1 MAHTLLNILRRTLVP
16 VGVFVVISNAI
27 LVAILVPVHAQIVI
41 DDSELE
47 KAKQKLQREVA
58 ATKEKNKNTSATS
71 KTSDKTSDKTS
82 IENPSPPTANE
93 NNQSSRLFSFWSPA
107 TPINAR
113 VNTFTYKAPSPAFV
127 DYFYSSVMTSPP
139 LLPRQNTATSLHC
152 DSLRRGSTARYST
165 ASSADYTRPYWEDR
179 VSGNAQ
185 LFTVPA
191 EQATVMAIDFAALSS
206 QGQAQLGFRYYANG
220 RDYDSPQAP
229 LKIADIFAT
238 TGMLSKARMAG
249 ASADSLLGNEHV
261 LSLFEQ
267 TLTRAKK
274 TTPHGNS
281 HPIIKYF
288 ADIAERDYLTSLLK
302 ERWLLAKNPQNVLR
316 GFTSITTFTPSNERW
331 LALDTQTL
339 HTVPYRLPL
348 PISATK
354 PEPAEQQNRL
364 TPLVM
369 TEWLKR
375 LVTHDRVPQTAF
387 PMLTKNDLQAIF
399 YGRKALASTTTR
411 QRTGGLQSNPGNIV
425 QAALAEAIQGAPVNR
440 PKTILDNNTRGAW
453 RIWQTSDWE
462 ADMQNLSSRA
472 LVLTHVCLPHY
483 QGGREFTIF
492 AQAKYQHSDDLYNTT
507 INNIKVQNA
516 TPEITQQR
524 LQNHAALQLKQILTE
539 VFGQLLQVEP

>member
-1 MAHTLLNILRRTLVP
+1 MAHTLRKIPQQPFLLTVSVSIIMCMMLLGFN
-16 VGVFVVISNAI
+16 
-27 LVAILVPVHAQIVI
+27 VANAQIVI

-47 KAKQKLQREVA
+47 KAKQKLQREVT
-58 ATKEKNKNTSATS
+58 ATKEKNKNTSVTPQRS
-71 KTSDKTSDKTS
+71 E
-82 IENPSPPTANE
+82 ENPSHQTANE
-93 NNQSSRLFSFWSPA
+93 NNQSSRLFSFRSPTTTTHA
-107 TPINAR
+107 TTR
-113 VNTFTYKAPSPAFV
+113 SFTYKAPSPAFV

-139 LLPRQNTATSLHC
+139 LLPRQNTDTSLHC
-152 DSLRRGSTARYST
+152 DSLRTGSTARYST
-165 ASSADYTRPYWEDR
+165 ASTADYTRPYWEDR
-179 VSGNAQ
+179 VLGNAQ

-220 RDYDSPQAP
+220 MDYDSLLAP

-238 TGMLSKARMAG
+238 TGMFSKARIAG
-249 ASADSLLGNEHV
+249 ASADSLIGNEHV

-267 TLTRAKK
+267 TLAREKK
-274 TTPHGNS
+274 TIANGNS
-281 HPIIKYF
+281 HPITTYF

-316 GFTSITTFTPSNERW
+316 GFTSKTSFTPSNERW

-348 PISATK
+348 PINAAKSAQT
-354 PEPAEQQNRL
+354 EQQNRL

-399 YGRKALASTTTR
+399 YGRKALASTSTG
-411 QRTGGLQSNPGNIV
+411 QRTGGLQSNTGNIV
-425 QAALAEAIQGAPVNR
+425 HAALAEAIQGEPVNR
-440 PKTILDNNTRGAW
+440 PKTTLDKNTRGAW

-492 AQAKYQHSDDLYNTT
+492 AEAKYQHSDDLYSTT